1 MAVPII
7 PRICRGR
14 LYFRVPI
21 FAQAIAAWSAAKAH
35 RFHTAEPVGELIVQR
50 PQVRAGMR
58 RQGGVA

>member
-14 LYFRVPI
+14 LYFQVPT
-21 FAQAIAAWSAAKAH
+21 FARAVAAWSAAKAH
-35 RFHTAEPVGELIVQR
+35 RFHTADPVDELIVQR
-50 PQVRAGMR
+50 AQVPAGMR